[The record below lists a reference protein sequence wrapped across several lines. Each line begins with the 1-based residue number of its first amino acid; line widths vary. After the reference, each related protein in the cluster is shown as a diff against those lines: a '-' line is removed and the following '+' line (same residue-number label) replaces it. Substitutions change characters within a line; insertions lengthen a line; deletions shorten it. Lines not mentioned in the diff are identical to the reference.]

1 MKIGSA
7 VSIEGYLIP
16 EVTGE
21 LYILALFV
29 V

>member
-7 VSIEGYLIP
+7 VSVEGYLIP
-16 EVTGE
+16 EVIGE
-21 LYILALFV
+21 LCILALFV